1 MRATRR
7 TDGSIMTPI
16 RTAHPDDARQL
27 AELAEATF
35 RDTFG
40 AANTAEDMDLHC
52 RTSYGE
58 AIQASEIANP
68 DMLTL
73 LGEEDGRLVGFA
85 QLRWGGAPD
94 CVAGAAAGEIQR
106 LYVARDWHGKGVA
119 QALMHACLEAMRA
132 RGSDVAWLGVW
143 ERNPRA
149 IAFYR
154 KFGFVAV
161 GEHVFAVGS
170 DPQRDIVM
178 ARPVA
183 ASP

>member
-1 MRATRR
+1 
-7 TDGSIMTPI
+7 MTVIQI
-16 RTAHPDDARQL
+16 RTARPDDARQL
-27 AELAEATF
+27 ADLAEATF

-40 AANTAEDMDLHC
+40 AANTAQDMNVHC
-52 RTSYGE
+52 RASYGE
-58 AIQASEIANP
+58 AIQAAEIARP

-73 LGEEDGRLVGFA
+73 LGEADGRLTGFA
-85 QLRWGGAPD
+85 QLRWGDAPA
-94 CVAGAAAGEIQR
+94 CVTSAAAGEIQR
-106 LYVARDWHGKGVA
+106 LYVAREWHGKGVA
-119 QALMHACLEAMRA
+119 RALMHACLEAMRA
-132 RGSDVAWLGVW
+132 RGSEVVWLGVW

-154 KFGFVAV
+154 KFGFAEV

-178 ARPVA
+178 ARPVS